1 MWTGQGTISPGGLLA
16 AGYAASIENAVLRI
30 ALSGD
35 GQFPALNMD
44 GTGIEVAVE
53 VSFPNGHR
61 WGPPPSIMLEILLS
75 GIDIE
80 RAEEI
85 VRIALSVC
93 PYTIALDSE
102 VKIACNVWTN

>member
-1 MWTGQGTISPGGLLA
+1 MWTGQSAISPGGLLA
-16 AGYAASIENAVLRI
+16 AGYAASIENAVIRI
-30 ALSGD
+30 AQSGD
-35 GQFPALNMD
+35 GHFPASNMD
-44 GTGIEVAVE
+44 GTSMEVAVE
-53 VSFPNGHR
+53 VSFPTSPR
-61 WGPPPSIMLEILLS
+61 WGPPSSIMLDILLG

-102 VKIACNVWTN
+102 VQIACSVRTN